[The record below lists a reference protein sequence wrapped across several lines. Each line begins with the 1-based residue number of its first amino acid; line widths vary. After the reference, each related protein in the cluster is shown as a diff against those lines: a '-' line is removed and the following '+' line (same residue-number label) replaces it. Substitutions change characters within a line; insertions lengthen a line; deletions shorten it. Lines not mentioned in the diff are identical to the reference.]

1 MISPISTASLYGS
14 LAANI
19 GASQTQ
25 IARDTAEVSS
35 GKIATDLAGYGGTA
49 GTLTAV
55 NSVASRLTSYV
66 NNAQALSGKLSVQNE
81 ALSTLSTATQ
91 SAQSAVEEAI
101 GENSGDTLVATLQ
114 AQLSTATGALNT
126 QYDGQYL
133 FSGGQS
139 NTAPVATSQL
149 SDLAAAS
156 PLSSVFQNGQLQ
168 QTSRLDDTTVVKTGV
183 LASTVATPLYTALQQ
198 VQAYNDGPNGPFTGT
213 LTPDQASFL
222 SGVLSQFNSAVS
234 STNDAVA
241 DNGVVQQEVS
251 AASTRLSD
259 QQTTIQGVVSNLTEP
274 DEAQVASQLTLAQTT
289 LQASAQIFSSLQ
301 SDSLLQVLS
310 PSATGG

>member
-1 MISPISTASLYGS
+1 MLNPISTSSLYSS
-14 LAANI
+14 LASNL

-25 IARDTAEVSS
+25 IAQDTAEVSS
-35 GKIATDLAGYGGTA
+35 GKIATDLAGYGASA

-55 NSVASRLTSYV
+55 NSVASRLTSYIS
-66 NNAQALSGKLSVQNE
+66 NAQSLSGKLDVQNQ

-101 GENSGDTLVATLQ
+101 ANNSGDALIATLQ

-133 FSGGQS
+133 FSGGQA
-139 NTAPVATSQL
+139 NTPPVTTSQL
-149 SDLAAAS
+149 SDLAAAN

-168 QTSRLDDTTVVKTGV
+168 QTSRLDDTTVVQTGV
-183 LASTVATPLYTALQQ
+183 LASTVATPLYAALQQ
-198 VQAYNDGPNGPFTGT
+198 VQAYNDGPNGPLTGT
-213 LTPDQASFL
+213 LTTAQASFL
-222 SGVLSQFNSAVS
+222 SGVLSQFNAAVS

-251 AASTRLSD
+251 DASTRLSD
-259 QQTTIQGVVSNLTEP
+259 QQTAIQGVVSNLTVP

-289 LQASAQIFSSLQ
+289 LQASAQVFSSLQ
-301 SDSLLQVLS
+301 NDSLLQVID
-310 PSATGG
+310 PSSTG

>member
-1 MISPISTASLYGS
+1 MLNPISTSSLYSS
-14 LAANI
+14 LASNL

-25 IARDTAEVSS
+25 IAQDTAEVSS
-35 GKIATDLAGYGGTA
+35 GKIATDLAGYGAAA

-55 NSVASRLTSYV
+55 NSVASRLTSYIS
-66 NNAQALSGKLSVQNE
+66 NAQSLSGKLDVQNQ

-91 SAQSAVEEAI
+91 SAQGAVEEAI
-101 GENSGDTLVATLQ
+101 ANNSGDALMATLQ

-133 FSGGQS
+133 FSGGQA
-139 NTAPVATSQL
+139 NTPPVTTSQL

-168 QTSRLDDTTVVKTGV
+168 QTSRLDDTTVVQTGV

-198 VQAYNDGPNGPFTGT
+198 VQAYNDGPNGPLTGS
-213 LTPDQASFL
+213 LTTAQASFL
-222 SGVLSQFNSAVS
+222 SGVLSQFNAAVS

-241 DNGVVQQEVS
+241 DNGVVQKEVS
-251 AASTRLSD
+251 DASTRLSD
-259 QQTTIQGVVSNLTEP
+259 QQTAIEGLVSNLTVP
-274 DEAQVASQLTLAQTT
+274 DEAQVASQLALAQTT
-289 LQASAQIFSSLQ
+289 LQASAQVFSSLQ
-301 SDSLLQVLS
+301 SDSLLQVIN
-310 PSATGG
+310 PSSTG